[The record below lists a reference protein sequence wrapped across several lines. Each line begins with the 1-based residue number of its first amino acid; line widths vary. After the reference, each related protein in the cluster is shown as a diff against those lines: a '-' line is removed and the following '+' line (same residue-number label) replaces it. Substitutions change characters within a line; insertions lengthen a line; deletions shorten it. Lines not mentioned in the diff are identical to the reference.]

1 MHTDTITIEA
11 GNIPST
17 DPGVL
22 QRLDAEETGS
32 EAMEY
37 GALACGGIGITGLIF
52 KLLNSEPVQQKLA
65 GMLTGLLES
74 LGGTLG
80 GFFG

>member
-11 GNIPST
+11 PEAPLQ
-17 DPGVL
+17 DHRVL
-22 QRLDAEETGS
+22 ERLDAEETGS

-37 GALACGGIGITGLIF
+37 GALACGGIGITGLIY
-52 KLLNSEPVQQKLA
+52 KLLNSDPVQQKLA
-65 GMLTGLLES
+65 GLLTGLLDS

-80 GFFG
+80 GFLG